1 MVRSKI
7 SKIDKYV
14 LIIILLFFV
23 LLSRLINR
31 DFYSDEIYTLYHFVY
46 TPLHNTIFEYQQ
58 GGGGLNN
65 HFLFSVMMNLYV
77 KLIHVDF
84 TYLLNHPL
92 IIRLPMV
99 LFAIV
104 TMYYIN
110 KLGGWVAVLLLCTTL
125 PYYYYVTAVRGY
137 SLSIMLIIMLFYY
150 LQKGEVR

>member
-1 MVRSKI
+1 MKKHTLSL
-7 SKIDKYV
+7 

-23 LLSRLINR
+23 LLMRLFNR
-31 DFYSDEIYTLYHFVY
+31 DFYCDEIYTLYHFVY

-99 LFAIV
+99 LFSVV
-104 TMYYIN
+104 TIHYIN
-110 KLGGWVAVLLLCTTL
+110 KIGGWMAVLLLCTTL
-125 PYYYYVTAVRGY
+125 PYLYYVTLIRGY
-137 SLSIMLIIMLFYY
+137 SLSIMLMTGLFYY
-150 LQKGEVR
+150 LQKGTNK